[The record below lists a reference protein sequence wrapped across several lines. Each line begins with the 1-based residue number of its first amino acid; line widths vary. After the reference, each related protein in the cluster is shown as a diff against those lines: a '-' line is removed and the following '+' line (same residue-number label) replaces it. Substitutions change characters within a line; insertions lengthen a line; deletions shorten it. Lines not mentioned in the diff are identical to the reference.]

1 MAAIREMSIR
11 DYEPVLGLLESI
23 DGVRLRSADSRDG
36 IARYLERNPG
46 CSFVA
51 EEGGEIVGCIMSGH
65 DGRRGYLQHLA
76 VSPSHRRLGLG
87 SELASRC
94 LRKLAA
100 EGISKSHID
109 VLTSNAAGAEFWRSQ
124 GWQKREDIHR
134 FSFVNS
140 TDRNA

>member
-1 MAAIREMSIR
+1 MSIR
-11 DYEPVLGLLESI
+11 DYDEVLGLLESI
-23 DGVRLRSADSRDG
+23 EGVRLRSADSQEG

-51 EEGGEIVGCIMSGH
+51 EAEGEVVGCIMSGH

-76 VSPSHRRLGLG
+76 VAPSYRRRGLG
-87 SELASRC
+87 RELVTRS
-94 LRKLAA
+94 LLKLV
-100 EGISKSHID
+100 EQGISKAHID
-109 VLTSNAAGAEFWRSQ
+109 VLTSNVAGTAFWVSQ
-124 GWQKREDIHR
+124 GWQRREDIHR